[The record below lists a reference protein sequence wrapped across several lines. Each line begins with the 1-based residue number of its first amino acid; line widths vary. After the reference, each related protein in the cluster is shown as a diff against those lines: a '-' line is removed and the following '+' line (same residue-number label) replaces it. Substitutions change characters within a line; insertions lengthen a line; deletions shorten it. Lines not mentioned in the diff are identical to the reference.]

1 MDTDSGNNKRDFL
14 KGTAFIGAAA
24 AAAAGMGAAMAP
36 QRVLAQTLDSGIRPE
51 STLAKVMKSGV
62 LRVGYA
68 QTGPFF
74 YKNAKT
80 GELGGIYFDAATDL
94 AKQMGVKLELKE
106 VTFQNATVALRRD
119 DYDVFGSA
127 LTYTMARALAV
138 DYIGPLYEIGS
149 LLMVHKDNAKKFKT
163 IADFNNP
170 NVTFSVVSGG
180 SEEPRIPILFPK
192 AKLITTT
199 GQAELG
205 AEPVR
210 AKKADV
216 WMSTQV
222 AVQLLVKRTNWA
234 AAVDEGHPFDRRPSS
249 WAVRYGDYEW
259 KNFLDFWAG
268 FMRANGE
275 TDRLMKLHIDRLG
288 NANT

>member
-1 MDTDSGNNKRDFL
+1 MTQYTTGNKRDFL
-14 KGTAFIGAAA
+14 KGAAVLGGVASTLGAVIAPRAAF
-24 AAAAGMGAAMAP
+24 
-36 QRVLAQTLDSGIRPE
+36 AQTLESGISKD
-51 STLAKVMKSGV
+51 STLAKILASGT

-80 GELGGIYFDAATDL
+80 GDLGGIYFDLATEL
-94 AKQMGVKLELKE
+94 AKQMNVKLEFKE
-106 VTFQNATVALRRD
+106 VTFQNATVALRRN

-127 LTYTMARALAV
+127 LTYTIARALAV
-138 DYIGPLYEIGS
+138 DYIGPLFEVGS
-149 LLMVHKDNAKKFKT
+149 LLMVHKDNAGKFKT
-163 IADFNNP
+163 LSDFNKP

-180 SEEPRIPILFPK
+180 SEEPRIPLLFPQ

-216 WMSTQV
+216 WMSSQM
-222 AVQLLVKRTNWA
+222 AVLLMAKRTNWA
-234 AAVDEGHPFDRRPSS
+234 APFDPQNPLDKRPSS
-249 WAVRYGDYEW
+249 WAVRYGDLEW
-259 KNFLDFWAG
+259 KNFLDFWAK
-268 FMRANGE
+268 FVRVNGE
-275 TDRLMKLHIDRLG
+275 TDRLLKLHVDTLG
-288 NANT
+288 STT

>member
-1 MDTDSGNNKRDFL
+1 MNPDPGIGSNKRDFL
-14 KGTAFIGAAA
+14 RGTALLGVAATGLGAALA
-24 AAAAGMGAAMAP
+24 PDRAMA
-36 QRVLAQTLDSGIRPE
+36 QALESGIRPE
-51 STLAKVMKSGV
+51 STLGKVIKSGT

-80 GELGGIYFDAATDL
+80 GELGGIYFDAANDL
-94 AKQMGVKLELKE
+94 AKQMGVKVEFKE

-127 LTYTMARALAV
+127 LTYTMARAMAV

-149 LLMVHKDNAKKFKT
+149 LLMVHKDNAGRFKKL
-163 IADFNNP
+163 ADFNDP
-170 NVTFSVVSGG
+170 GVTFSVVSGG
-180 SEEPRIPILFPK
+180 SEEPRIPVLFPK

-216 WMSTQV
+216 WMSSQV
-222 AVQLLVKRTNWA
+222 AVQLMVKRTNWA
-234 AAVDEGHPFDRRPSS
+234 SGFDVENPIDRRPSS

-268 FMRANGE
+268 YMRVNGE
-275 TDRLMKLHIDRLG
+275 TDRLMKLHIERLG
-288 NANT
+288 NA